1 MKAIIPAAGL
11 GTRMLPAT
19 KSMPKEMLPVLD
31 KPVIQY
37 VVEEAVQAGFDEI
50 LIITGRGKRAVE
62 DHFDYS
68 VELEAFLHMKGK
80 EDQLKQMKAISEMAD
95 IHYVRQKEPRGLGHA
110 VLCAKTFVGDDDF
123 AVLLGDDI
131 FLGDPSPTKAL
142 AQLHKKMEGPC
153 FTVLEVPRSEIS
165 RYGSIKG
172 EQVNPGVHRV
182 RGMVEKPKP
191 EVAPS
196 LLAAMGRYLFTPDI
210 FEILAK
216 TKPGVGGEI
225 QLTDAMAK
233 LAEKRPMHAVESTCR
248 RLDVGSLEGFIEANV
263 YMALRREGM
272 DAASLLARL
281 TAERKNEAKR

>member
-1 MKAIIPAAGL
+1 MKAVIPAAGL

-19 KSMPKEMLPVLD
+19 KSMPKEMLPVVD

-50 LIITGRGKRAVE
+50 LIVTGRGKRAVE

-68 VELEAFLHMKGK
+68 VELESFLKMKGK

-95 IHYVRQKEPRGLGHA
+95 IHYVRQKEPLGLGHA

-131 FLGDPSPTKAL
+131 FLGSPSPTAAL
-142 AQLHKKMEGPC
+142 AKVHEEFDAPC
-153 FTVLEVPRSEIS
+153 FAVLQVATSEIS
-165 RYGSIKG
+165 RYGSIKPERVRAG
-172 EQVNPGVHRV
+172 LHRV
-182 RGMVEKPKP
+182 RGMVEKPKA
-191 EVAPS
+191 EAAPS

-210 FEILAK
+210 FHLLRM

-225 QLTDAMAK
+225 QLTDAMAQ
-233 LAEKRPMHAVESTCR
+233 LAAKREMLAVETTCR
-248 RLDVGSLEGFIEANV
+248 RLDVGSLEGFIEANL
-263 YMALRREGM
+263 YMALRRPGM
-272 DAASLLARL
+272 DGAGLAARL
-281 TAERKNEAKR
+281 LDERRREGR